1 MSVQGP
7 ASGIRLRGF
16 IAAITAVTM
25 AGLNYGFISPLIA
38 VLMERREID
47 KSVIGL
53 NASMQA
59 IAVVVIS
66 PFTGAL
72 LRRLGATG
80 LLAGAL
86 LTTACTY
93 VLFAIVD
100 DIPLWFVF
108 RFVLGAAGAMI
119 WVASEA
125 WINALAEERNRGR
138 VIGIYSVAAAGG
150 GAIGPLIL
158 TLIGTAGWI
167 PFMVPAAIALLGVL
181 VVLFSGAGAPALAGK
196 PSRNAWRILWI
207 APLPLLLC
215 AAYSGTSES
224 LRTFL
229 AVYGFARGVAEQNA
243 FALLS
248 AMGIGGILFQYPLG
262 WLADHVNRRWLLVL
276 CVALSTLGFLVLPF
290 IIGTGWI
297 GLVVYFFFGGVFG
310 MLYSLGLIMLG
321 ERFNGPD
328 LVAASAGFSMMWGV
342 GTIVGPTLSG
352 VAMDLVGA
360 SGLIWI
366 TAGLLVIF
374 LPMPLL
380 ARSASRK
387 AE

>member
-1 MSVQGP
+1 MTAQARS
-7 ASGIRLRGF
+7 SGIRLRGF

-25 AGLNYGFISPLIA
+25 AGLNYGFIAPLIA

-80 LLAGAL
+80 LIAGAL

-181 VVLFSGAGAPALAGK
+181 VVLCSGAGAPALAGK

-229 AVYGFARGVAEQNA
+229 AVYGFTRGVAEQDA

-248 AMGIGGILFQYPLG
+248 AM
-262 WLADHVNRRWLLVL
+262 A
-276 CVALSTLGFLVLPF
+276 S
-290 IIGTGWI
+290 
-297 GLVVYFFFGGVFG
+297 
-310 MLYSLGLIMLG
+310 
-321 ERFNGPD
+321 
-328 LVAASAGFSMMWGV
+328 AASCSNTRWAGSP
-342 GTIVGPTLSG
+342 TI
-352 VAMDLVGA
+352 
-360 SGLIWI
+360 
-366 TAGLLVIF
+366 
-374 LPMPLL
+374 
-380 ARSASRK
+380 
-387 AE
+387 